1 MKHLRSFRTFEASEW
16 GAGAGSRAG
25 HGDAIKAAVNQED
38 INKFY
43 TEFLDA
49 INLEG
54 KSKEELLKLKQQIE
68 KELTP
73 EELKKYQRMADEAIS
88 QNESIKSFFTKSY
101 DKFLNFIASGAAAG
115 TVIGG
120 GLLKLITSGVA
131 MTTASEKLDNAQ
143 LPYEKLTLAKQVLVN
158 NFGKEAAIMATLM
171 LAGGVGT
178 YAYNKWR
185 KSLQSSANLK

>member
-1 MKHLRSFRTFEASEW
+1 MKHLRTFESFS
-16 GAGAGSRAG
+16 AGAGSRAG
-25 HGDAIKAAVNQED
+25 HEDAIKAAVNQED

-73 EELKKYQRMADEAIS
+73 EELKKYQKMADEAIS
-88 QNESIKSFFTKSY
+88 QNESIKSFFTKAY

-143 LPYEKLTLAKQVLVN
+143 LPYEKLTLAKQALVN
-158 NFGKEAAIMATLM
+158 GFGKEAAIIATLM
-171 LAGGVGT
+171 LAGGAGT